1 MGRRGFRQKHTM
13 PEVNSLQKKNLQK
26 IAEELSADKRL
37 RFDRGEIEQL
47 LIMFTTLTSGNKK
60 ALIERT
66 QFRDVLHDS
75 FKMTEEILMDRVFR
89 AFDED
94 MDGYISMKD
103 WCQGLSTFL
112 RGALEEKT
120 VYTFKCFDLNG
131 DGYISREEMFQ
142 LLKHCLVK
150 QPAEEDPDEGIKEL
164 VEITLKKMDLDH
176 DSRLSLADF
185 TQSVKNEELLLEA
198 FGKCLPDDDLIH
210 QFEAEVL
217 QTK

>member
-1 MGRRGFRQKHTM
+1 MAD
-13 PEVNSLQKKNLQK
+13 ELALDKKLK
-26 IAEELSADKRL
+26 
-37 RFDRGEIEQL
+37 FDRNELEKL
-47 LIMFTTLTSGNKK
+47 LIKFSTLCNQKQ
-60 ALIERT
+60 LIDRN
-66 QFRDVLHDS
+66 QFRDLLHDA
-75 FKMTEEILMDRVFR
+75 FHMTEEILMDRVFR

-94 MDGYISMKD
+94 MDGSISMKVNFRTRLVFFQQIPTQD
-103 WCQGLSTFL
+103 WVGGLSTFL

-210 QFEAEVL
+210 VSCYAQVIIHYVL
-217 QTK
+217 F